1 MAVGGISTQTIRLC
15 NGDGNDEAVLPILP
29 ATEGP
34 NTLDIRKLYQLSGL
48 FTFDPGFM
56 STASCESKITY
67 IDGLKGH
74 LWYRGYPIEQLAKHS
89 NFVETAY
96 LLYYGKLPTEKELE
110 RFTATLARESHVDNA
125 ALTKLESSFPRDAHP
140 MAMLM
145 SSLSLLAAQDH
156 DEKTSYERAACR
168 ELSALRLI
176 ARVPVITARIL
187 RYGRGQD
194 TPEPDPALSYTKNFL
209 SMAFGKNSWI
219 TQHEVFEKALDL
231 IFLLHADHEQ
241 NASTS
246 AVRLSGS
253 TGTSPYA
260 AIVAGVASLWG
271 AAHGGANEA
280 VIRMLEA
287 IVTEGK
293 PIGYYID
300 RAKDRNDPFKLMGFG
315 HRIYKNYDPRAKIIR
330 TCCRQLLETLPKD
343 NSNRPL
349 LTAARELEKIALED
363 KYFTNRKLYPN
374 VDFYSGIILNA
385 LELPS
390 VMFTTIFAMAR
401 TVGWVS
407 HWNEM
412 KSEKSVR
419 IGRPRQLYTGEKT
432 RDYKTFAQ
440 R

>member
-1 MAVGGISTQTIRLC
+1 MPVAGRSKQTLRLCDEDGGNGIS
-15 NGDGNDEAVLPILP
+15 LPVLP

-34 NTLDIRKLYQLSGL
+34 NTLDIRRLYKLSGL

-74 LWYRGYPIEQLAKHS
+74 LWYRGYPIEQLAEHS
-89 NFVETAY
+89 HFVETAY
-96 LLYYGKLPTEKELE
+96 LLYYGKLPKKKELE
-110 RFTATLARESHVDNA
+110 QFTATLACETSVDNA
-125 ALTKLESSFPRDAHP
+125 ALSKLENSFSRNAHP

-145 SSLSLLAAQDH
+145 AALSLLAAQNHNERNSH
-156 DEKTSYERAACR
+156 DRAAHR

-176 ARVPVITARIL
+176 AKVPVITARIL
-187 RYGRGQD
+187 RHTKGQKAL
-194 TPEPDPALSYTKNFL
+194 EPNPDLSYTKNFL
-209 SMAFGKNSWI
+209 GMAFGRDSWI
-219 TQHEVFEKALDL
+219 TRHEVFEKALDL
-231 IFLLHADHEQ
+231 ILLLHADHEQ

-253 TGTSPYA
+253 TETNPYA

-271 AAHGGANEA
+271 PAHGGANEA
-280 VIRMLEA
+280 VIQMLEA

-293 PIGYYID
+293 PVSYYIE
-300 RAKDRNDPFKLMGFG
+300 RAKNKSDPFKLMGFG

-330 TCCRQLLETLPKD
+330 TCCRKLLDTLPKD

-349 LTAARELEKIALED
+349 LTAARELEDIALED
-363 KYFTNRKLYPN
+363 EYFTSRKLYPN

-390 VMFTTIFAMAR
+390 ATFTTIFAMAR
-401 TVGWVS
+401 TVGWIS

-412 KSEKSVR
+412 KSERATR
-419 IGRPRQLYTGEKT
+419 IGRPRQLYTGEKV
-432 RDYKTFAQ
+432 RDYKALAQ